1 MLENVWGAIIFTFLR
16 TRIFSKSAYFW
27 WFTLLKTAKFSRAYG
42 AISPCK
48 CSKNFSAPSARFIV
62 RFPSTNQQKPT
73 RKCPNFRPPS
83 AALGCHYSHQFSE
96 SRIFAGVSLVLRIFA
111 QMLPKKS
118 GCQYKRGGSL
128 FSILWYSI
136 PTQWETE
143 RTTLKWISSS
153 KSMIF
158 GFWLCYIRKLH
169 CKSDGYRSVGIRKI
183 TI

>member
-48 CSKNFSAPSARFIV
+48 CSKKFSAPSARFIV

-83 AALGCHYSHQFSE
+83 AALGCHYSHQFSG
-96 SRIFAGVSLVLRIFA
+96 SHIFAGVSLVLRIFG

-118 GCQYKRGGSL
+118 GCQYKRGGHYSQFSGMWLGIGPRRTSL
-128 FSILWYSI
+128 KECSK
-136 PTQWETE
+136 
-143 RTTLKWISSS
+143 TTRSAE
-153 KSMIF
+153 
-158 GFWLCYIRKLH
+158 LH
-169 CKSDGYRSVGIRKI
+169 FHTV
-183 TI
+183 